1 MVKLRA
7 ARAFNYAGRDL
18 AAGEEFEAT
27 EGDAMVLTRA
37 APPLAKAASDSA
49 AAQPSATAEP
59 PLLAAE
65 EQETRRSR
73 YNRRDMRAK
82 T

>member
-18 AAGEEFEAT
+18 VAGEAFEAT
-27 EGDAMVLTRA
+27 EGDALVLTRA
-37 APPLAKAASDSA
+37 APPFAELAAVDDP
-49 AAQPSATAEP
+49 QPSLPDVAEQQQP
-59 PLLAAE
+59 
-65 EQETRRSR
+65 RR

-82 T
+82 A